1 MDSAERAGHQL
12 FCKVLLWALFLQP
25 PNDFFFLSPSFFSFL
40 SSGHVFAAIAAAAPL
55 ANHGAP
61 EAPGVLICF

>member
-1 MDSAERAGHQL
+1 MTS
-12 FCKVLLWALFLQP
+12 FSSLLL
-25 PNDFFFLSPSFFSFL
+25 FFSFL
-40 SSGHVFAAIAAAAPL
+40 SSGHVFAAIAAVAPL